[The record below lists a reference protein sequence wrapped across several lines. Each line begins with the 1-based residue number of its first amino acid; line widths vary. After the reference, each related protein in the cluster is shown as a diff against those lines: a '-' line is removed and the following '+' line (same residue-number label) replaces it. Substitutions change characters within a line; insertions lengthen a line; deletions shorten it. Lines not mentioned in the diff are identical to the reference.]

1 MQTEV
6 TDEDEFLALRPLLFS
21 IAYEMTGSVA
31 DAEDILSEAYLRLRR
46 ARENGTQINSLRNYL
61 STIVSRLALDQLRSA
76 RSRREVYVGP
86 WLPEPLVEET
96 DSTDFDRVE
105 RSDTVSIAFLVL
117 LESLNPV
124 ERAVF
129 VLREVFSFDY
139 PQIAEIVGRS
149 EANCRQLLR
158 RARQRIEERRPRF
171 DTDPA
176 ERDALAQRF
185 FAALV
190 RGDLDPLV
198 DRLAEDVVAYGD
210 GGGSW
215 PSIPRPIRGR
225 DNVVRML
232 TGMARGAFGTGLR
245 LDRATVNGQPGA
257 LVRTADGRLLN
268 VLSLDIVDGRILAV
282 RSVINP
288 DKLGHLEPLVPW
300 DDPLRGNGRR
310 VSPR

>member
-6 TDEDEFLALRPLLFS
+6 TDEDEFLAIRPLLFS

-46 ARENGTQINSLRNYL
+46 SREHGTKIRSLRNYL
-61 STIVSRLALDQLRSA
+61 STVVSRLALDQLQSA

-86 WLPEPLVEET
+86 WLPEPLVEEA
-96 DSTDFDRVE
+96 SSGGFEQVE
-105 RSDTVSIAFLVL
+105 RSDTVSMAFLVL

-158 RARQRIEERRPRF
+158 RARQHVEHRQPRF
-171 DTDPA
+171 DADPA
-176 ERDALAQRF
+176 DRDALARRF
-185 FAALV
+185 FAALA
-190 RGDLDPLV
+190 RGDLGPLV

-215 PSIPRPIRGR
+215 PSIPRPILGR
-225 DNVVRML
+225 ENVVRML
-232 TGMARGAFGTGLR
+232 TGMARSGFGAGLR
-245 LDRATVNGQPGA
+245 LHRVTVNGQPGA

-268 VLSLDIVDGRILAV
+268 VIGLDIVNGQIVAV

-288 DKLGHLEPLVPW
+288 DKLGHLAPLVPW

-310 VSPR
+310 VDPG